1 MPMEKERILK
11 KNEIIFSDTLGVCQV
26 AEVSNLTT
34 KKGDSLL
41 YYRLQSVFNKDK
53 FSYIPAHGHQ
63 MKLREIISV
72 DDAEKMQLNEDFL
85 RLSAIRQQEIE
96 YVLNASPR
104 K

>member
-1 MPMEKERILK
+1 MEQERILK

-63 MKLREIISV
+63 MKLRDIIYV
-72 DDAEKMQLNEDFL
+72 DDAEKMKSSEGFL
-85 RLSAIRQQEIE
+85 KLSVIERQEIE
-96 YVLNASPR
+96 YVLSNQ

>member
-1 MPMEKERILK
+1 MEQERILK
-11 KNEIIFSDTLGVCQV
+11 KNEIVFSDTLGVCQV

-41 YYRLQSVFNKDK
+41 YYRLQSVYNKDK

-63 MKLREIISV
+63 MKLRDIISV
-72 DDAEKMQLNEDFL
+72 DYAEKTKSSENFL
-85 RLSAIRQQEIE
+85 KLSVIERQEIE
-96 YVLNASPR
+96 YVLSNQ

>member
-1 MPMEKERILK
+1 MEQERILK
-11 KNEIIFSDTLGVCQV
+11 KNEIVFSDTLGVCQV

-63 MKLREIISV
+63 MKLRDIISV
-72 DDAEKMQLNEDFL
+72 DYAEKMKSNEGFL
-85 RLSAIRQQEIE
+85 KLSANEQQEIE
-96 YVLNASPR
+96 YVLSNE

>member
-1 MPMEKERILK
+1 MEQERILK
-11 KNEIIFSDTLGVCQV
+11 KNEIVFSDTLGVCQV

-72 DDAEKMQLNEDFL
+72 DDAK
-85 RLSAIRQQEIE
+85 AIKAKEVFAKLPLLEQQEIE
-96 YVLNASPR
+96 YVLNKSPR